1 MHMAK
6 ILLAER
12 NKRVG
17 APHRGSVGCSV
28 CSVQQVGLTAVPGG
42 VYRSTY
48 CSWWLDLAAVQ
59 FRFTSRFTE
68 LGHRAHVG
76 CRQIRNATRE

>member
-1 MHMAK
+1 MAK

-42 VYRSTY
+42 VYRSTVHGG
-48 CSWWLDLAAVQ
+48 SIWPRSNFVLRAVLPNLAIAPVLDAA
-59 FRFTSRFTE
+59 R
-68 LGHRAHVG
+68 
-76 CRQIRNATRE
+76 